1 MAKVRDI
8 MQKNVIT
15 IESVKKAHDA
25 AIILKEKEI
34 SFLVVVKEGKPIGIV
49 SERDIVRKIV
59 ADNNDAQTTQLEI
72 IMSKNFKWVEPNAS
86 IESAVQKMLNNS
98 IRRLVVLENEN
109 LAGVITQTDLT
120 EFLRSKI
127 LINATVEN
135 IETVTLKKVKDPSMD
150 PDSKLK
156 DAESKDRSKCELFI
170 VEWDSAWGWIEEM
183 RNSQFEAVYKLKWK
197 PLSAQTN
204 TADEIFKNKELKNL
218 ITEVRRITEKEVT
231 SNWLEKITSIK
242 TEMEVI
248 IEEMFL
254 VASRFWDWIREETGN
269 WYPTVLDINIFVTP
283 LYGEDLKENYENLIR
298 NEEKIKKEGEEI
310 FDKWIEINSPFV
322 KELEK
327 IVEENNLKDFVDKEI
342 FEEFEEIKGN
352 YENVEEWKKQEMKLF
367 LYFLEEEKDYREER
381 ANASS
386 WPGADFSKGY
396 RH

>member
-86 IESAVQKMLNNS
+86 IESAVQKMLNNN

-135 IETVTLKKVKDPSMD
+135 IVTD
-150 PDSKLK
+150 
-156 DAESKDRSKCELFI
+156 
-170 VEWDSAWGWIEEM
+170 
-183 RNSQFEAVYKLKWK
+183 
-197 PLSAQTN
+197 
-204 TADEIFKNKELKNL
+204 
-218 ITEVRRITEKEVT
+218 
-231 SNWLEKITSIK
+231 
-242 TEMEVI
+242 
-248 IEEMFL
+248 
-254 VASRFWDWIREETGN
+254 
-269 WYPTVLDINIFVTP
+269 
-283 LYGEDLKENYENLIR
+283 
-298 NEEKIKKEGEEI
+298 
-310 FDKWIEINSPFV
+310 
-322 KELEK
+322 
-327 IVEENNLKDFVDKEI
+327 
-342 FEEFEEIKGN
+342 
-352 YENVEEWKKQEMKLF
+352 
-367 LYFLEEEKDYREER
+367 
-381 ANASS
+381 
-386 WPGADFSKGY
+386 
-396 RH
+396 